1 MQEICDSGVFGVA
14 IRRQGSSL
22 REGVWC
28 GSLHPRRKAFFIQC
42 CSNSFIVS
50 VPTAQ
55 EDLRRDGSC
64 REGSGTMAWIT
75 VKGSA
80 FAQGLEPTFQE
91 ALRGLAGSWTIEVHD
106 GLVGGW
112 WLLVFRRDDNFERT
126 VLLSPMEQSPSV
138 IRECVQETFRNVP
151 PRAGSR
157 EQMLPPGVDRDRRAT
172 PRR

>member
-1 MQEICDSGVFGVA
+1 
-14 IRRQGSSL
+14 
-22 REGVWC
+22 
-28 GSLHPRRKAFFIQC
+28 
-42 CSNSFIVS
+42 
-50 VPTAQ
+50 
-55 EDLRRDGSC
+55 
-64 REGSGTMAWIT
+64 MAWIT

-80 FAQGLEPTFQE
+80 FVNGLEPAFRE

-126 VLLSPMEQSPSV
+126 VLLSPIEQSPGI

-151 PRAGSR
+151 PRVGSR
-157 EQMLPPGVDRDRRAT
+157 EQMLPPGVAQDRRAM

>member
-1 MQEICDSGVFGVA
+1 
-14 IRRQGSSL
+14 
-22 REGVWC
+22 
-28 GSLHPRRKAFFIQC
+28 
-42 CSNSFIVS
+42 
-50 VPTAQ
+50 
-55 EDLRRDGSC
+55 
-64 REGSGTMAWIT
+64 MAWIT

-80 FAQGLEPTFQE
+80 FVKGLEPAFQE

-126 VLLSPMEQSPSV
+126 VLLSPIEQSPGI

-151 PRAGSR
+151 PRVGSR
-157 EQMLPPGVDRDRRAT
+157 EQMLPPGVAQDRRAM